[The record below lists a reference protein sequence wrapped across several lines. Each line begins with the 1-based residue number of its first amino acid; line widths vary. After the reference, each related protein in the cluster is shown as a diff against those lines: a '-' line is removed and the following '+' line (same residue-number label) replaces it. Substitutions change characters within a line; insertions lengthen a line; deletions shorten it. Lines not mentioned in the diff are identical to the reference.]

1 MVRVKVC
8 GHTRAA
14 DVADSVD
21 AGVDAIGVIADVPVE
36 TPREVDVETAR
47 DLLASV
53 PPFVTGVLVTMP
65 ETPAAAIDLVERVE
79 PDALQIHAGLDVDGL
94 QQVERAVDL
103 PVIVGTDVDDQQI
116 DAIGAIADAI
126 LLDSRDES
134 GAGGTGRTHDW
145 SRSRDIV
152 QRLDAPVVLAG
163 GLTPENVVDGI
174 RQVGPHA
181 VDVASGVEA
190 TGGVKD
196 PSAVERFVAAVDRA
210 EAVEA

>member
-21 AGVDAIGVIADVPVE
+21 AGVDAIGVIADVPVD
-36 TPREVDVETAR
+36 TPREVAAETAS

-53 PPFVTGVLVTMP
+53 PPFVSGVLVTMP
-65 ETPAAAIDLVERVE
+65 ETAAAAVDLVDRIE

-94 QQVERAVDL
+94 SEVARSIDVPL
-103 PVIVGTDVDDQQI
+103 IVGTDVDDQQL
-116 DAIGAIADAI
+116 DAIGAVADAI

-145 SRSRDIV
+145 SRARDLV
-152 QRLDAPVVLAG
+152 ERLDVPVVLAG
-163 GLTPENVVDGI
+163 GLTPENVADGI
-174 RQVGPHA
+174 RQVGPYA

-190 TGGVKD
+190 SGGVKD
-196 PSAVERFVAAVDRA
+196 PRAVERFVAAVDRA

>member
-21 AGVDAIGVIADVPVE
+21 TGVDAIGVIADVPVD
-36 TPREVDVETAR
+36 TPREVDADTAR
-47 DLLASV
+47 ELLASV
-53 PPFVTGVLVTMP
+53 PPFVSGVLVTMP
-65 ETPAAAIDLVERVE
+65 ETAGEALDLVERVG
-79 PDALQIHAGLDVDGL
+79 PDALQIHAGLDIDGL
-94 QQVERAVDL
+94 REVARPIDIPL
-103 PVIVGTDVDDQQI
+103 IVGTDVDDQEI
-116 DAIGAIADAI
+116 GAIGAIADAV

-145 SRSRDIV
+145 TRARELLE
-152 QRLDAPVVLAG
+152 RLDAPVVLAG
-163 GLTPENVVDGI
+163 GLTPKNVADGI
-174 RQVGPHA
+174 REVGPYA

-190 TGGVKD
+190 SGGVKD
-196 PSAVERFVAAVDRA
+196 PRAVERFVAAVDRA